1 MPFDIKGTIKEIF
14 EVQTFAN
21 DFKKREF
28 LLTTE
33 NDKYPQ
39 DILFGCLK
47 DRIELL
53 SHLKAGDT
61 VTVFFDIACREWKGK
76 HFVNL
81 NAWKIEGAGGSSNE
95 NKASEQT
102 TSDTSEVILDEEPPF

>member
-1 MPFDIKGTIKEIF
+1 MPFDITGTIKEVF

-39 DILFGCLK
+39 NIIFGCLK
-47 DRIELL
+47 DKIELL
-53 SHLKAGDT
+53 ESVKPGDT
-61 VTVFFDIACREWKGK
+61 VTVHFDISCREWNDK

-81 NAWKIEGAGGSSNE
+81 NAWKIDQPSSSATGESAESGSS
-95 NKASEQT
+95 
-102 TSDTSEVILDEEPPF
+102 DVVLDEEPPF

>member
-1 MPFDIKGTIKEIF
+1 MPFEITGTIKEVF

-39 DILFGCLK
+39 NIIFGCLK
-47 DRIELL
+47 DKIELL
-53 SHLKAGDT
+53 ESVKAGDT
-61 VTVFFDIACREWKGK
+61 VTVHFDISCREWNDKY
-76 HFVNL
+76 FVNL
-81 NAWKIEGAGGSSNE
+81 NAWKIAKQSSGAADESSNSA
-95 NKASEQT
+95 N
-102 TSDTSEVILDEEPPF
+102 SDVVLDEEPPF

>member
-1 MPFDIKGTIKEIF
+1 MPFDITGTIKEVF

-28 LLTTE
+28 LLTE
-33 NDKYPQ
+33 SDKYPQ

-47 DRIELL
+47 DKIDLL
-53 SHLKAGDT
+53 NALKAGDS
-61 VTVFFDIACREWKGK
+61 VNVHFDISCREWNGK

-81 NAWKIEGAGGSSNE
+81 NAWKIQSLGASNT
-95 NKASEQT
+95 NSASGKAV
-102 TSDTSEVILDEEPPF
+102 SDVVLDEEPPF

>member
-1 MPFDIKGTIKEIF
+1 MPFDITGTIKEIF

-21 DFKKREF
+21 NFKKREF

-39 DILFGCLK
+39 NIIFGCLK
-47 DRIELL
+47 DKIELL
-53 SHLKAGDT
+53 ESVKAGDT
-61 VTVFFDIACREWKGK
+61 VTVYFDISCREWNDK

-81 NAWKIEGAGGSSNE
+81 NAWKITKQSGGAAEESSSSAN
-95 NKASEQT
+95 
-102 TSDTSEVILDEEPPF
+102 SDVVLDEEPLF

>member
-1 MPFDIKGTIKEIF
+1 MPFDITGTIKEVF

-47 DRIELL
+47 DKIDLL
-53 SHLKAGDT
+53 NTLKAGDA
-61 VTVFFDIACREWKGK
+61 VKVHFDISCREWNGK

-81 NAWKIEGAGGSSNE
+81 NAWKIESSGASNT
-95 NKASEQT
+95 NPTPGKAV
-102 TSDTSEVILDEEPPF
+102 SDVVLDEEPPF

>member
-1 MPFDIKGTIKEIF
+1 MPFDITGTIKEVF

-39 DILFGCLK
+39 NIIFGCLK
-47 DRIELL
+47 DKIELL
-53 SHLKAGDT
+53 ESVKAGDT
-61 VTVFFDIACREWKGK
+61 VTVHFDISCREWNEK

-81 NAWKIEGAGGSSNE
+81 NAWKIETQSASSSTDAN
-95 NKASEQT
+95 ASAS
-102 TSDTSEVILDEEPPF
+102 SDVVLDEEPPF

>member
-1 MPFDIKGTIKEIF
+1 MPFDITGTIKEIF

-39 DILFGCLK
+39 NIIFGCLK
-47 DRIELL
+47 DKIELL
-53 SHLKAGDT
+53 ESIKAGDT
-61 VTVFFDIACREWKGK
+61 VKVHFDISCREWNEKY
-76 HFVNL
+76 FVNL
-81 NAWKIEGAGGSSNE
+81 NAWKIENQSNSTPDDDSFSSGS
-95 NKASEQT
+95 
-102 TSDTSEVILDEEPPF
+102 DVILDEEPPF

>member
-1 MPFDIKGTIKEIF
+1 MPFDITGTIKAIF

-21 DFKKREF
+21 DFKKKEF
-28 LLTTE
+28 LLTTDS
-33 NDKYPQ
+33 DKYPQ

-53 SHLKAGDT
+53 NSLKAGDS
-61 VTVFFDIACREWKGK
+61 VKVFFDIACREWNGK

-81 NAWKIEGAGGSSNE
+81 NAWKIETLGAPDSATTNSSEANTQ
-95 NKASEQT
+95 ST
-102 TSDTSEVILDEEPPF
+102 DVILDEEPPF

>member
-1 MPFDIKGTIKEIF
+1 MPFDISGTIKEIF

-33 NDKYPQ
+33 NEKYPQ
-39 DILFGCLK
+39 NIIFGCLK
-47 DRIELL
+47 DKIELL
-53 SHLKAGDT
+53 ESVKAGDT
-61 VTVFFDIACREWKGK
+61 VTVHFDISCREWNEK

-81 NAWKIEGAGGSSNE
+81 NAWKIDTQSGSSSNDA
-95 NKASEQT
+95 NK
-102 TSDTSEVILDEEPPF
+102 SDSSDVVLDEEPPF

>member
-1 MPFDIKGTIKEIF
+1 MPFDITGTIKAIF

-28 LLTTE
+28 LLTSE
-33 NDKYPQ
+33 QDKYPQ
-39 DILFGCLK
+39 DIVFGCLK

-53 SHLKAGDT
+53 DSIKTGDR
-61 VTVFFDIACREWKGK
+61 VKVFFDIACREWNGK

-81 NAWKIEGAGGSSNE
+81 NAWKIENAGSATNGADPQE
-95 NKASEQT
+95 EASAST
-102 TSDTSEVILDEEPPF
+102 TDVILDEEPPF

>member
-1 MPFDIKGTIKEIF
+1 MPFDISGTVKEIF

-33 NDKYPQ
+33 SDKYPQ
-39 DILFGCLK
+39 NIIFGCLK

-53 SHLKAGDT
+53 NSVKPGQEVRVH
-61 VTVFFDIACREWKGK
+61 FDISCREWNEKY
-76 HFVNL
+76 FVNL
-81 NAWKIEGAGGSSNE
+81 NAWKIESLSPIKDSSDTNL
-95 NKASEQT
+95 N
-102 TSDTSEVILDEEPPF
+102 TSDIVLDEEPPF

>member
-1 MPFDIKGTIKEIF
+1 MPFDITGTIKEVF

-39 DILFGCLK
+39 NILFGCLK
-47 DRIELL
+47 DKIELL
-53 SHLKAGDT
+53 ESVKAGDT
-61 VTVFFDIACREWKGK
+61 VTVHFDISCREWNEKY
-76 HFVNL
+76 FVNL
-81 NAWKIEGAGGSSNE
+81 NAWKIAKQSNSGTDQSSGPE
-95 NKASEQT
+95 N
-102 TSDTSEVILDEEPPF
+102 SDVVLDEEPPF

>member
-1 MPFDIKGTIKEIF
+1 MPFDITGTIKEVF

-39 DILFGCLK
+39 NILFGCLK
-47 DRIELL
+47 DKIELL
-53 SHLKAGDT
+53 ESVKAGDT
-61 VTVFFDIACREWKGK
+61 VTVHFDISCREWNEKY
-76 HFVNL
+76 FVNL
-81 NAWKIEGAGGSSNE
+81 NAWKIAKQSSSGTDQSSGPE
-95 NKASEQT
+95 N
-102 TSDTSEVILDEEPPF
+102 SDIVLDEEPPF

>member
-1 MPFDIKGTIKEIF
+1 MPFDITGTIKEIF

-33 NDKYPQ
+33 NEKYPQ
-39 DILFGCLK
+39 NIIFGCLK
-47 DRIELL
+47 DKIELL
-53 SHLKAGDT
+53 ESVKAGDT
-61 VTVFFDIACREWKGK
+61 VTVHFDISCREWNEK

-81 NAWKIEGAGGSSNE
+81 NAWKIAKQSSNATE
-95 NKASEQT
+95 ESSPLAST
-102 TSDTSEVILDEEPPF
+102 DVVLDEEPPF

>member
-1 MPFDIKGTIKEIF
+1 MPFEISGIIKEVF

-33 NDKYPQ
+33 NGKYPQ
-39 DILFGCLK
+39 EIIFGCLK

-53 SHLKAGDT
+53 NNVKAGDQAK
-61 VTVFFDIACREWKGK
+61 VHFDIACREWNEKY
-76 HFVNL
+76 FVNL
-81 NAWKIEGAGGSSNE
+81 NAWKIDVAQGEASNAAPADS
-95 NKASEQT
+95 N
-102 TSDTSEVILDEEPPF
+102 TSNPSDVILDEEPPF

>member
-1 MPFDIKGTIKEIF
+1 MPFDISGTIKEIF

-33 NDKYPQ
+33 NEKYPQ
-39 DILFGCLK
+39 NIIFGCLK
-47 DRIELL
+47 DKIELL
-53 SHLKAGDT
+53 ESVKAGDT
-61 VTVFFDIACREWKGK
+61 VTVHFDISCREWNEK

-81 NAWKIEGAGGSSNE
+81 NAWKIDTQSSSASNDT
-95 NKASEQT
+95 NK
-102 TSDTSEVILDEEPPF
+102 SDSSDVVLDEEPPF